1 MKLSFPTF
9 ITSLAAKVK
18 SSAAAPIRTV
28 TWSLV
33 AIFSVWIVLDLT
45 YLQVSGGLSQT
56 TYDAMVKN
64 RFHAAAP
71 DPRVVIVDIDEASL
85 ARMAKEFGRWPWPR
99 DTLASVQDFVEQD
112 APLAIVWDI
121 AFADADRLSPGGDAA
136 FNASASRSQHS
147 HYSVIRLPSTNDNKS
162 ELRRENLPT
171 LWAQPA
177 DSGKPVSTLAAIVP
191 VLPNVAAG
199 KLGFNNG
206 YADSDGV
213 LRRYRYAEELADG
226 SVIQSTPLSVMRD
239 TVWRSGSMREKLA
252 TIPQNIDK
260 HGIDLGTL
268 IDWRKSADAYPKIS
282 FADVFLKAEG
292 GKPLP
297 DVASFKGKVV
307 VIGSTAPSLHDI
319 HPTPLVSFQAGVE
332 SLATVID
339 NGLNSRFIL
348 EVPRWLQALIAIGM
362 CAGLALWVRRF
373 GIASLDGA
381 LVILPGA
388 LLGVSYLSLNV
399 LPVFLDL
406 QLAAGAVL
414 LFLAALR
421 AWNNFRRNYWCALP
435 TTTTTTITSYAVMRL
450 RASNDNPFA
459 DTGLDHLID
468 WLETHAPQCRIV
480 GGDATS
486 QWPAKL
492 RWAELACW
500 VGVVGT
506 PEQLAHLQTCLPLG
520 AAAGIPVVIAQQQQ
534 GTAADNT
541 LTKAAIVQALM
552 QTS

>member
-1 MKLSFPTF
+1 MQLPPQLLSLVQSLK
-9 ITSLAAKVK
+9 SLAAL
-18 SSAAAPIRTV
+18 PIRTV
-28 TWSLV
+28 TWALV
-33 AIFSVWIVLDLT
+33 AVFSVWIVLDLT

-71 DPRVVIVDIDEASL
+71 DPRVVIIDIDEASL
-85 ARMAKEFGRWPWPR
+85 ARMSKEFGRWPWPR
-99 DTLASVQDFVEQD
+99 DTLASVQDFVERD

-136 FNASASRSQHS
+136 FNESAKRSPHS
-147 HYSVIRLPSTNDNKS
+147 HYSVIRLPPANDNKS
-162 ELRRENLPT
+162 ELRREHLPT
-171 LWAQPA
+171 LWAKPA
-177 DSGKPVSTLAAIVP
+177 DSGKPSSTLAAIVP
-191 VLPNVAAG
+191 VLPSVAAG

-213 LRRYRYAEELADG
+213 LRRYRYAEVLTDG

-239 TVWRSGSMREKLA
+239 TVWRDGEAAEQLPM
-252 TIPQNIDK
+252 IPQKLDK
-260 HGIDLGTL
+260 HGMDTGTL
-268 IDWRKSADAYPKIS
+268 IHWRKSADAYPKIS
-282 FADVFLKAEG
+282 FADVFLKAES

-297 DVASFKGKVV
+297 DVVSFKGKVV

-339 NGLNSRFIL
+339 NGLNQRFMA
-348 EVPRWLQALIAIGM
+348 EVPRWLQALIAISL

-388 LLGVSYLSLNV
+388 LLGISYISLNV

-421 AWNNFRRNYWCALP
+421 AWNNFRRNYWCAP
-435 TTTTTTITSYAVMRL
+435 PAVTSAAQQCAVMRL
-450 RASNDNPFA
+450 RASHDQPFA
-459 DTGLDHLID
+459 DTGLDRLID
-468 WLETHAPQCRIV
+468 CLEAHAPHCRIV
-480 GGDATS
+480 GGDASS

-492 RWAELACW
+492 RWAQMACW

-506 PEQLAHLQTCLPLG
+506 HNQLAHLQACLPSGVQVSEPL
-520 AAAGIPVVIAQQQQ
+520 AVAIAG
-534 GTAADNT
+534 D
-541 LTKAAIVQALM
+541 KASIVEALM
-552 QTS
+552 AKI